1 MQRIYIVILLLLS
14 GLLVPACSWASHGA
28 SLVTQVR
35 MDGSRLSVYGQQ
47 LFRGVDHRVYFGA
60 KDADYL
66 LEPRVLKVD
75 ARRIEVLLPFQ
86 PISGDYWLKIGPSED
101 APALTALLRVEN
113 DTMSI

>member
-60 KDADYL
+60 KDANYL

-86 PISGDYWLKIGPSED
+86 PI
-101 APALTALLRVEN
+101 
-113 DTMSI
+113 